1 MSLTVNQNKVE
12 CYIQEISIVVYVCLR
27 YVLGICCRNRRSPP
41 SSHRQR
47 SRSRDRDRGKSSS
60 SSSGSSR
67 RGGYEKKPNKL
78 TSESVDVTYSHFY
91 VY

>member
-1 MSLTVNQNKVE
+1 MSLTVKQNKVE
-12 CYIQEISIVVYVCLR
+12 CHIQETSIIVYVCLS
-27 YVLGICCRNRRSPP
+27 YVLGIGCRNRRPSP

-47 SRSRDRDRGKSSS
+47 SGSRDHDRGK

-78 TSESVDVTYSHFY
+78 TSEFVDITYSHFNAY
-91 VY
+91 